1 MSANLERMQQTFLP
15 NRWGR
20 ATHRLTNGEVDCQP
34 PGDNRK
40 KRRRTSYLAG
50 DGACFPRNAIVGIA
64 AVVGWV
70 WEAPGAFLLLFPSWE
85 LVRFGVRL
93 NCWRT
98 TSIPKQPVDRSRQ
111 SLQETQGRLSASA
124 LSWSTVVLAFQ
135 DLLESLSKHQAEVV
149 KEWKTVRCCAI
160 MEHRCYNNY

>member
-1 MSANLERMQQTFLP
+1 MDHKIPMFAGDGTVSANLERMQQTFLP

-124 LSWSTVVLAFQ
+124 LSWSTVVL
-135 DLLESLSKHQAEVV
+135 VV
-149 KEWKTVRCCAI
+149 SGPARVLIETPS
-160 MEHRCYNNY
+160 